1 MPYQLYGQLVSRKSQ
16 RLLQAAGAVT
26 AVGGGAF
33 VTISAAVTAVSDVA
47 MSNVETPAM
56 LSEVRSMVVLRRQFT
71 LLGDILAA
79 LRSCPKVEGDFASL
93 FCELLRLGHN
103 ELVPPRGP
111 KAAFAHNNGE
121 LGSNEFGGQ

>member
-1 MPYQLYGQLVSRKSQ
+1 MPYQLNGQLVTRKSQ
-16 RLLQAAGAVT
+16 RLVQAAGEVA

-33 VTISAAVTAVSDVA
+33 VTMSAAVAAVSDVV
-47 MSNVETPAM
+47 MSNVETPAT
-56 LSEVRSMVVLRRQFT
+56 LSEVRFMVVLIRQFT

-79 LRSCPKVEGDFASL
+79 LRSCTKVEGDFAPI

-121 LGSNEFGGQ
+121 LRSNEFGGQ